1 MIQYIPILLLLAA
14 SQTYAIPYQ
23 TDILF
28 GEALTGN
35 SGSETERQGLADI
48 LNVALEE
55 VVEDTRND
63 SPTAMVN
70 DADSWYL
77 DVDPDTPGYFGLKFG
92 TGGLPV
98 TADTFYFENIED
110 LTKLVWENSQVQG
123 ITGDPDCNNCNI
135 GRLSH
140 YTLLTADSG
149 GGDDEGDGGN
159 DDVDI
164 TLPTPAPLALLGLG
178 LVGMIGA
185 RRFMR

>member
-23 TDILF
+23 TDILI

-48 LNVALEE
+48 LNVALAD

-63 SPTAMVN
+63 SPAAIVN

-77 DVDPDTPGYFGLKFG
+77 DVAPDTPGSFGLKFG
-92 TGGLPV
+92 TGGITV

-123 ITGDPDCNNCNI
+123 ITGDPDCKNCNI

-149 GGDDEGDGGN
+149 GGDDGD
-159 DDVDI
+159 DDDI
-164 TLPTPAPLALLGLG
+164 SFAPAPTSLALLGLG
-178 LVGMIGA
+178 MVGLGFT
-185 RRFMR
+185 RKFMR